1 MYKSVI
7 DADGIAFTCAAA
19 GEKRSIVVTHK
30 NTLEQ
35 WTHPNRTEFWGKK
48 RSRDGGEL
56 AKLNEGRDSPY
67 TWEEFNITDVQT
79 VEPIENILHSTK
91 LTFQRWLD
99 TLGTKKYKAFIGG
112 DSNFRVERST
122 LLKYKGDRDQMIK
135 PLSLGEV
142 QDYLVSKY
150 KAERCVNI
158 ESDDAVVIEAFGK
171 KGHVVQTYDKDAYGQ
186 PVLVLNMTRP
196 EEGIVN
202 GNQFGK
208 LWLNDKKE
216 VRGIGRMFLYWQT
229 LNGDPSDDYKANC
242 FSDLKWADMAAYNH
256 LKDATNDK
264 EAFEKIISGF
274 KLLYPEP
281 KKVVGWREQ
290 EIEIDWLYVAQE
302 MFTMARML
310 RKKDEPE
317 ILLTDIFNRMEI
329 NYGKENN

>member
-1 MYKSVI
+1 MTKYKAII

-35 WTHPNRTEFWGKK
+35 WSFSNRTEFWGTK
-48 RSRDGGEL
+48 RSKDGGKL
-56 AKLNEGRDSPY
+56 ADMNILRDSPY
-67 TWEEFNITDVQT
+67 TWDEFTITDVQT

-99 TLGTKKYKAFIGG
+99 ALQTNKYKAFIGG
-112 DSNFRVERST
+112 DTNFRVERST

-135 PLSLGEV
+135 PISLAQV
-142 QDYLVSKY
+142 QDYLISKF
-150 KAERCVNI
+150 KAEVTDGI
-158 ESDDAVVIEAFGK
+158 EADDAVIIEAFGK
-171 KGHVVQTYDKDAYGQ
+171 KDHVVQTFDKDAYGQ

-229 LNGDPSDDYKANC
+229 LNGDSSDQYKANC
-242 FSDLKWADMAAYNH
+242 FSQLKWADMAAYNH

-264 EAFEKIISGF
+264 EALEKIISGF

-281 KKVVGWREQ
+281 QKVIGWRDDK
-290 EIEIDWLYVAQE
+290 IEIDWLYVAQE
-302 MFTMARML
+302 MFTMARM
-310 RKKDEPE
+310 KKKVDEPE
-317 ILLTDIFNRMEI
+317 ILLTDVFDKLGVE
-329 NYGKENN
+329 YDK